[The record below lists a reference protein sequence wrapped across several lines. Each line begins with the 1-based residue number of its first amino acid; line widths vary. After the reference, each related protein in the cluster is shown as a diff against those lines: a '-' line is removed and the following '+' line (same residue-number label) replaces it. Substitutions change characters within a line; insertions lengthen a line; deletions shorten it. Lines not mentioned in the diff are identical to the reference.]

1 MPLNI
6 NMNATLSDTLAVESS
21 GGSIILRQTSE
32 KTIVHPDGDEEIITV
47 TESVTLSYMDV
58 TKLVEFARAAGW
70 RSERKRTTGEQ

>member
-6 NMNATLSDTLAVESS
+6 NMNATLSDILAVESS

-70 RSERKRTTGEQ
+70 RSERRTKAE

>member
-6 NMNATLSDTLAVESS
+6 NMNATLSDILAVESS

-70 RSERKRTTGEQ
+70 RSERRTKVE

>member
-6 NMNATLSDTLAVESS
+6 NMNATLSDILAVESS

-32 KTIVHPDGDEEIITV
+32 KTVVNTDGDEEIISINA
-47 TESVTLSYMDV
+47 SVTLSYMDV

-70 RSERKRTTGEQ
+70 RSERRTKAE

>member
-32 KTIVHPDGDEEIITV
+32 KTVVHPDGDEEIITV

-70 RSERKRTTGEQ
+70 RSERRTKVE